1 MATVLQQIGTP
12 LQLIALFLILV
23 AGIARLM
30 VRSDNSKGSPAVKR
44 LVINR
49 IFVVALVA
57 LVLGT
62 LAGSVSP
69 IVDRWLS
76 NDELFHVAVLS
87 TSGDAVPNAS
97 VNVQNIYSGN
107 TNADGRIDI
116 PVPRSR
122 IRNEYEI
129 QVKASGYETPGVL
142 TKTGAEM
149 RNLGVRLTP
158 APQNLVKEMTTDFI
172 VGQYF
177 GQPMILATFR
187 VENPGTSTVNITEMR
202 GTVTGSKGT
211 FVVAPTSWTIA
222 NPYGPFA
229 AVTGFF
235 PIFAGAK
242 LDLRVAMLTGANFA
256 PLYAKTSTLPEYRTQ
271 LPCIVKSNGSLEPMT
286 TAAFQIAKEFSE
298 DHFGWYPGDWKL
310 SIDVS
315 TDSEHKTFTREFS
328 LSAADID
335 RLKGSIVLLK
345 QCLSINMTSPL
356 AQDGTL
362 SNFLQK

>member
-1 MATVLQQIGTP
+1 MAAVLQQIGTP

-23 AGIARLM
+23 AGIARLL
-30 VRSDNSKGSPAVKR
+30 VRSDNSEGSPAVKR

-49 IFVVALVA
+49 IFIVALVA

-69 IVDRWLS
+69 LVDRWIS

-87 TSGDAVPNAS
+87 TNGDAIPNAS
-97 VNVQNIYSGN
+97 VNVLTIYSGN
-107 TNADGRIDI
+107 TSPDGRIDI
-116 PVPRSR
+116 PVPRNR
-122 IRNEYEI
+122 TRNEYEI
-129 QVKASGYETPGVL
+129 QVKAPGYETPGLL

-149 RNLGVRLTP
+149 RNLAVRLTP
-158 APQNLVKEMTTDFI
+158 APQDLVKAMTTDFI
-172 VGQYF
+172 IGQYF
-177 GQPMILATFR
+177 GQPMVLATFR

-202 GTVTGSKGT
+202 ATVTGSKGT
-211 FVVAPTSWTIA
+211 FVVTPFAWTIA

-229 AVTGFF
+229 AAPGFF

-242 LDLRVAMLTGANFA
+242 LDLRVVMGTGANFA
-256 PLYAKTSTLPEYRTQ
+256 PLYSKTATLPEYKTQ
-271 LPCIVKSNGSLEPMT
+271 MPCGVKSNGSLEPMT
-286 TAAFQIAKEFSE
+286 NAAFQIAKEFSE
-298 DHFGWYPGDWKL
+298 DHFAWYPGDWKF
-310 SIDVS
+310 SVDVS
-315 TDSEHKTFTREFS
+315 TDSEHKSFTREFS
-328 LSAADID
+328 LSAADVD

-362 SNFLQK
+362 SNFLRK